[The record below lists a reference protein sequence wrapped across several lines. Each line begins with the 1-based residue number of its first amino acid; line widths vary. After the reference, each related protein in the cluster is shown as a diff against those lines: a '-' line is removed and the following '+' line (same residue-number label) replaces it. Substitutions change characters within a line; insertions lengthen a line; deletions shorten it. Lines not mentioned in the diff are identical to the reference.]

1 MKKKF
6 LCTVLCITMTATML
20 MGCSS
25 KSASTSE
32 STSAGASTTAAAD
45 EAQATSPADSDTT
58 SADPYAT
65 DGTYAIIVKSAGNPY
80 NQKESDGYKQVIE
93 AQGGTCVIQEPESA
107 TAEDQITCIN
117 NVVSQGVDAIAVAA
131 NDTDALEPALT
142 QAKNQG
148 IHVMS
153 FDSAVN
159 ANSREVFVNQAG
171 TTEIA
176 QTLMDAVLD
185 ISDGEGDWAILSA
198 ASTATN
204 QNAWID
210 GMKTVMQDSKYS
222 KLNLIGVYYGD
233 DEYQASV
240 DQTAAILAD
249 DPNVKVIV
257 APTTVGIMA
266 AAKVLQDEGLTGKV
280 KLTGLGLPS
289 EMADYIGADDAHSC
303 PYMYLWNPIQ
313 LGNLAAYVSIGLVN
327 GAITGAEGETFTVPD
342 TTLGDNGAYTITS
355 AADGGTEI
363 ILGAPFAFTPNNI
376 SEWASVY

>member
-6 LCTVLCITMTATML
+6 LCAILCVSMTAGL
-20 MGCSS
+20 MTGCGNSNS
-25 KSASTSE
+25 GTTDKA
-32 STSAGASTTAAAD
+32 TTAPTKAATD
-45 EAQATSPADSDTT
+45 AMN
-58 SADPYAT
+58 ADPYAT
-65 DGTYAIIVKSAGNPY
+65 DATYAIIVKSAGNPY
-80 NQKESDGYKQVIE
+80 NQKESDGYKAVIE
-93 AQGGTCVIQEPESA
+93 ANGGTCVIQEPASA

-117 NVVSQGVDAIAVAA
+117 NSVSQGVDCIAIAA

-142 QAKNQG
+142 QAMNQG
-148 IHVMS
+148 IKVMS
-153 FDSAVN
+153 FDSSTN

-176 QTLMDAVLD
+176 QTLMDAIYD
-185 ISDGEGDWAILSA
+185 ITGGEGDWAILSA

-210 GMKTVMQDSKYS
+210 GMKAVMQDAKYS
-222 KLNLIGVYYGD
+222 KLNLVGVYYGD
-233 DEYQASV
+233 DEYQASC

-249 DPNVKVIV
+249 APNVKVIC

-266 AAKVLQDEGLTGKV
+266 AAKVLQDEGLTGTV

-313 LGNLAAYVSIGLVN
+313 LGNLAAYVSIDLVN
-327 GAITGAEGETFTVPD
+327 GGITGAEGETFTVPD
-342 TTLGDNGAYTITS
+342 ATLGDNGTYTIKA

-363 ILGAPFAFTPNNI
+363 ILGAPFAFTPDNI
-376 SEWASVY
+376 ADWAQVY

>member
-1 MKKKF
+1 MKKK
-6 LCTVLCITMTATML
+6 LLAVVLCVSLTMGML
-20 MGCSS
+20 TGCG
-25 KSASTSE
+25 KKTEQNDNTS
-32 STSAGASTTAAAD
+32 GNTTTD
-45 EAQATSPADSDTT
+45 EAATPTKAATGGSDY
-58 SADPYAT
+58 ST

-80 NQKESDGYKQVIE
+80 NQKEAEGYKEVIE
-93 AQGGTCVIQEPESA
+93 ANGGKCIVQEPASA
-107 TAEDQITCIN
+107 TAEDQITSIN
-117 NVVSQGVDAIAVAA
+117 NSISQGVDSIAIAA

-142 QAKNQG
+142 QARNQG

-171 TTEIA
+171 ITEIA
-176 QTLMDAVLD
+176 QTLMDAVYDLTG
-185 ISDGEGDWAILSA
+185 GEGDWAILSA

-210 GMKTVMQDSKYS
+210 GMKTVMQDEKYS
-222 KLNLIGVYYGD
+222 KLNLVGVYYGD
-233 DEYQASV
+233 DEYQAST

-249 DPNVKVIV
+249 APNIKAIC

-266 AAKVLQDEGLTGKV
+266 AAKVLEDTGKSATV

-289 EMADYIGADDAHSC
+289 EMADYIGNDDEHST
-303 PYMYLWNPIQ
+303 PYMFLWNPIQ

-327 GAITGAEGETFTVPD
+327 GIITGKEGETFTVPD
-342 TTLGDNGAYTITS
+342 TKLGDNGKYTITA

-363 ILGAPFAFTPNNI
+363 ILGAPFKFDPDNI
-376 SEWASVY
+376 AEWSKVY

>member
-6 LCTVLCITMTATML
+6 LCALLCVSMTAGL
-20 MGCSS
+20 LAGCGNS
-25 KSASTSE
+25 KSETTDNTTTAPTKAATDSNDST
-32 STSAGASTTAAAD
+32 GASD
-45 EAQATSPADSDTT
+45 NQ
-58 SADPYAT
+58 YAT
-65 DGTYAIIVKSAGNPY
+65 DATYAIIVKSAGNPY
-80 NQKESDGYKQVIE
+80 NQKESDGYKEVIE
-93 AQGGTCVIQEPESA
+93 ANGGTCVIQEPASA
-107 TAEDQITCIN
+107 TAEDQITAIN
-117 NVVSQGVDAIAVAA
+117 NSVSQGVDCIAIAA

-142 QAKNQG
+142 QAMDQG
-148 IHVMS
+148 IQVMS
-153 FDSAVN
+153 FDSSTN
-159 ANSREVFVNQAG
+159 ANSRKVFVNQAG

-176 QTLMDAVLD
+176 QTLMDA
-185 ISDGEGDWAILSA
+185 IYEIAGGEGDWAILSA

-210 GMKTVMQDSKYS
+210 GMKAVMQDSKYS
-222 KLNLIGVYYGD
+222 KLNLVGVYYGD

-249 DPNVKVIV
+249 APNVKVIC

-327 GAITGAEGETFTVPD
+327 GVITGAEGETFTVGD
-342 TTLGDNGAYTITS
+342 TTLGDNGSYTIKA

-363 ILGAPFAFTPNNI
+363 ILGAPFAFTPDNI
-376 SEWASVY
+376 ADWAQVY

>member
-6 LCTVLCITMTATML
+6 LSAVLCITLTASML
-20 MGCSS
+20 VGCSS
-25 KSASTSE
+25 KSNSNEGT
-32 STSAGASTTAAAD
+32 TTTAPTQAATD
-45 EAQATSPADSDTT
+45 NTDTGSGDAG

-117 NVVSQGVDAIAVAA
+117 NVVSQGVDAIAIAA
-131 NDTDALEPALT
+131 NDTDALEPALK
-142 QAKNQG
+142 QAMDQG

-153 FDSAVN
+153 LDSAVN

-185 ISDGEGDWAILSA
+185 ITGGEGDWAILSA

-210 GMKTVMQDSKYS
+210 GMKSVMQDSKYS

-266 AAKVLQDEGLTGKV
+266 AAKVLQDEGLTGTV

-327 GAITGAEGETFTVPD
+327 GGITGAANETFTVPD
-342 TTLGDNGAYTITS
+342 TSLGDNGSYTITAS
-355 AADGGTEI
+355 ADGGTEV
-363 ILGAPFAFTPNNI
+363 ILGAPFAFTPDNI
-376 SEWASVY
+376 AEWASVY

>member
-1 MKKKF
+1 MKKK
-6 LCTVLCITMTATML
+6 LLSAVLCITLTASMLVGCGNKSETGEGTATTAPTQAATDNTDT
-20 MGCSS
+20 GSGD
-25 KSASTSE
+25 
-32 STSAGASTTAAAD
+32 AG
-45 EAQATSPADSDTT
+45 

-107 TAEDQITCIN
+107 TAEDQITSIN
-117 NVVSQGVDAIAVAA
+117 NVVSQGVDAIAIAA
-131 NDTDALEPALT
+131 NDTDALEPALK
-142 QAKNQG
+142 QAMDQG

-153 FDSAVN
+153 LDSAVN

-185 ISDGEGDWAILSA
+185 ISGGEGNWAILSA

-210 GMKTVMQDSKYS
+210 GMKSVMQDSKYS

-266 AAKVLQDEGLTGKV
+266 AAKVLQDEGLTAKV

-327 GAITGAEGETFTVPD
+327 GVITGAAGETFTVPD
-342 TTLGDNGAYTITS
+342 ATLGENGSYTITE

-363 ILGAPFAFTPNNI
+363 ILGAPFAFTPENI
-376 SEWASVY
+376 AEWASVY

>member
-1 MKKKF
+1 MKKK
-6 LCTVLCITMTATML
+6 LLSAILCITLTASML
-20 MGCSS
+20 VGCGS
-25 KSASTSE
+25 KSDSGEGT
-32 STSAGASTTAAAD
+32 TTAPTQAATD
-45 EAQATSPADSDTT
+45 NTDDGSGDAG

-80 NQKESDGYKQVIE
+80 NKKESDGYKQVIE
-93 AQGGTCVIQEPESA
+93 AQGGTCVIQEPEAA
-107 TAEDQITCIN
+107 TAEAQITCIN
-117 NVVSQGVDAIAVAA
+117 NVVSQGVDAIAIAA
-131 NDTDALEPALT
+131 NDTDALEPALK
-142 QAKNQG
+142 QAMEQG

-153 FDSAVN
+153 LDSAAN

-185 ISDGEGDWAILSA
+185 ISGGEGNWAILSA

-210 GMKTVMQDSKYS
+210 GMKSVMQDSKYS

-327 GAITGAEGETFTVPD
+327 DVITGAAGETFTVPD
-342 TTLGDNGAYTITS
+342 ANLGENGSYTIKE
-355 AADGGTEI
+355 AADGGTEV
-363 ILGAPFAFTPNNI
+363 ILGAPFAFTPENI
-376 SEWASVY
+376 AEWATVY

>member
-1 MKKKF
+1 MKKK
-6 LCTVLCITMTATML
+6 LLSVMLCITLTASML
-20 MGCSS
+20 VGCSGKPS
-25 KSASTSE
+25 SNGT
-32 STSAGASTTAAAD
+32 
-45 EAQATSPADSDTT
+45 DTT
-58 SADPYAT
+58 PTKPAESNTDNGSGDAGSADPYAT

-80 NQKESDGYKQVIE
+80 NKKESDGYKQVIE

-117 NVVSQGVDAIAVAA
+117 NVVSQGVDAIAIAA
-131 NDTDALEPALT
+131 NDTDALEPALK
-142 QAKNQG
+142 QAMDQG

-153 FDSAVN
+153 LDSAVN

-171 TTEIA
+171 TKEIA
-176 QTLMDAVLD
+176 QTLMDAILD
-185 ISDGEGDWAILSA
+185 ISGGEGNWAILSA

-210 GMKTVMQDSKYS
+210 GMKEVMQDSKYS

-249 DPNVKVIV
+249 DPDVKVIC

-327 GAITGAEGETFTVPD
+327 GAITGAAGETFTVPD
-342 TTLGDNGAYTITS
+342 TTLGENGSYTIKE

-363 ILGAPFAFTPNNI
+363 ILGAPFAFTPENI
-376 SEWASVY
+376 AEWATVY